1 MNAPTERTS
10 PKREPLETAYV
21 SGVPAAAAQRWFG
34 AYRTLVTREVRRF
47 VRIWAQTL
55 LPPVIT
61 TTLYLLIF
69 GHLIG
74 RRIGPMAGHD
84 YLTFIVPGLVMLAVI
99 TNAYGNVVS
108 SFFAAKMQ
116 GFVQELL
123 IAPVPNWL
131 ILAGYVSGAV
141 VRALLTAAL
150 VSAVAFALT
159 DFHVA
164 HPVLM
169 LSFALITAVLFSL
182 AGFVNAVF
190 ANSFDHISIV
200 PTFVLTP
207 LTYLGGVFYS
217 VDLLPQPWRTLSLG
231 NPVLYLV
238 DGFRYS
244 ILGSSD
250 LPVLRGLTLLV
261 ILTAGLGAW
270 AVWLM
275 NRGVG
280 IKS

>member
-1 MNAPTERTS
+1 MATRPD
-10 PKREPLETAYV
+10 LAYA
-21 SGVPAAAAQRWFG
+21 SGVPAHRAQRWWG
-34 AYRTLVTREVRRF
+34 AFRTLVTKEIRRF

-74 RRIGPMAGHD
+74 ARIGPMAGHD
-84 YLTFIVPGLVMLAVI
+84 YIAFIVPGLVMLSVI

-123 IAPVPNWL
+123 VAPIPNWL
-131 ILAGYVSGAV
+131 ILAGYVAGAV
-141 VRALLTAAL
+141 VRALLTAVL
-150 VSAVAFALT
+150 VMLVAFVLADFGIAHIGLT
-159 DFHVA
+159 
-164 HPVLM
+164 VL
-169 LSFALITAVLFSL
+169 FALITAVLFAL
-182 AGFVNAVF
+182 AGFINAVY
-190 ANSFDHISIV
+190 AHSFDHISIV

-217 VDLLPQPWRTLSLG
+217 VDLLPAFWRTLSLA

-238 DGFRYS
+238 DGFRFA

-250 LPVLRGLTLLV
+250 IPVATGLALLLV
-261 ILTAGLGAW
+261 LTAALAGW
-270 AVWLM
+270 ALWLM
-275 NRGVG
+275 HRGVG
-280 IKS
+280 IKT

>member
-1 MNAPTERTS
+1 MTARN
-10 PKREPLETAYV
+10 EPAYA
-21 SGVPAAAAQRWFG
+21 SGVPALRRLRWWG
-34 AYRTLVTREVRRF
+34 AFRTLVTKEVRRF
-47 VRIWAQTL
+47 LRIWAQTL

-61 TTLYLLIF
+61 TTLYLMIF

-74 RRIGPMAGHD
+74 RRIGPMGGHE
-84 YLTFIVPGLVMLAVI
+84 YIAFIVPGLVMLSVI

-123 IAPVPNWL
+123 VAPIPNWL
-131 ILAGYVSGAV
+131 ILAGYVAGSV
-141 VRALLTAAL
+141 VRALLTAVL
-150 VSAVAFALT
+150 VSAVAFALV
-159 DFHVA
+159 DFSIA
-164 HPVLM
+164 HLGLTVL
-169 LSFALITAVLFSL
+169 FAVITAVLFAL
-182 AGFVNAVF
+182 AGFINAVF

-217 VDLLPQPWRTLSLG
+217 VDLLPPLWRTLSLA

-238 DGFRYS
+238 DGFRYA

-250 LPVLRGLTLLV
+250 IPVLNGLALLLV
-261 ILTAGLGAW
+261 LTTALGGW
-270 AVWLM
+270 ALWLM
-275 NRGVG
+275 QRGVG
-280 IKS
+280 IKA